1 MRKVVMRDRPRL
13 GKKSISGFGANQYS
27 GEKRGFIRTAAGEG
41 WIFAPARRRTEN
53 PRKVAARCTTLSL
66 SAILRGAILI
76 TCSTGQRSSTPWD
89 TGPGRLRINLPPSSF
104 LNRAPGRGCRLRRP
118 WRLGGRWISVDSV
131 EASSIVKGET
141 LADTIRVMSNY
152 ADAIVLRHPKEGA
165 ARLASEFA
173 TVPVINAGDGA
184 GQHPSQTLLDLYTIR
199 QSMPIDGIDVGLLG
213 DLRYGRTAH
222 SLALALAH
230 YGVTLHTIAPGG
242 LEMPASITL
251 ELREHG
257 MEVVEHADVGE
268 VIRDLDVLYVTRI
281 QRERFPDSA
290 SYYNVA
296 SSYRI
301 TLDLLNGVR
310 DDLMILHPLPRA
322 GEIDSAVDR
331 TPYARYFE
339 QAKNGV
345 PVRMA
350 LLHEVMKS
358 TTTG

>member
-1 MRKVVMRDRPRL
+1 MYHIISIRDFERKDLDYLLDRAQD
-13 GKKSISGFGANQYS
+13 F
-27 GEKRGFIRTAAGEG
+27 
-41 WIFAPARRRTEN
+41 
-53 PRKVAARCTTLSL
+53 
-66 SAILRGAILI
+66 
-76 TCSTGQRSSTPWD
+76 D
-89 TGPGRLRINLPPSSF
+89 TGNYQPRMLEDKLAALLFVEPSTRTRMSF
-104 LNRAPGRGCRLRRP
+104 ATAMA
-118 WRLGGRWISVDSV
+118 RLGGRWISVDSV

-141 LADTIRVMSNY
+141 LADTIRVLSGY

-199 QSMPIDGIDVGLLG
+199 QAMPVDGISVGLLG

-222 SLALALAH
+222 SLALALSL
-230 YGVTLHTIAPGG
+230 YGVTLHTIAPEG
-242 LEMPASITL
+242 LEMPESITL
-251 ELREHG
+251 ELRERG
-257 MEVVEHADVGE
+257 MEVVEHKDVQE
-268 VIRDLDVLYVTRI
+268 VIQDLDVLYVTRI

-301 TLDLLNGVR
+301 TPDLFSGVR
-310 DDLMILHPLPRA
+310 EHLMILHPLPRA
-322 GEIDSAVDR
+322 GEIDPAVDQ

-339 QAKNGV
+339 QARNGV

-350 LLHEVMKS
+350 LLNEVMR
-358 TTTG
+358 